1 MLAYSRVDA
10 EGPKAPEDIL
20 FIPTMRERVVTSV
33 EKRLASLS
41 FFG

>member
-1 MLAYSRVDA
+1 VLAYSRVDSK
-10 EGPKAPEDIL
+10 GPKAPEDIL
-20 FIPTMRERVVTSV
+20 FISAVRESVVTSV